1 MTGVRVREN
10 ESIESAIRR
19 FKKLC
24 EKAGI
29 LAELRKREHYEKPS
43 VKRKK
48 KAIAAKKRALRRVRH
63 SFQKPDVD
71 LKADIKEAV
80 KVAMKSGDAVTL
92 STLRLLLAA
101 LQNEEIRLRRELVP
115 EEIQRSIATLGK
127 QRTEAID
134 LYRKGRRDDLAQKE
148 EAELVV
154 LKRFL
159 PQPLSEDEVKSLI
172 RVSIAEA
179 SAKGIQDLGKVMK
192 LVMPKVAGRSDGK
205 RVNELAKALLGD

>member
-1 MTGVRVREN
+1 M
-10 ESIESAIRR
+10 
-19 FKKLC
+19 
-24 EKAGI
+24 
-29 LAELRKREHYEKPS
+29 
-43 VKRKK
+43 
-48 KAIAAKKRALRRVRH
+48 
-63 SFQKPDVD
+63 D
-71 LKADIKEAV
+71 LKTDIKEAV

-115 EEIQRSIATLGK
+115 EEIQRTIATLCK

-134 LYRKGRRDDLAQKE
+134 LYRKGKRDDLAQKE

-172 RVSIAEA
+172 RASIAEA
-179 SAKGIQDLGKVMK
+179 SAQGIQDLGKVMK
-192 LVMPKVAGRSDGK
+192 LVMPKVSGRSDGK
-205 RVNELAKALLGD
+205 RVNELAKALLSD